1 MTNWW
6 TDEDRTAFDARNKK
20 LIEQFDAYEPLPGI
34 HVNGTF
40 TLGENIGDIGGV
52 IPILV

>member
-1 MTNWW
+1 MANWW
-6 TDEDRTAFDARNKK
+6 TDEDRTARNKK

-40 TLGENIGDIGGV
+40 NLGENIVDIGGV